1 MAQERFVEAEYFE
14 DFDPERFAEQIK
26 REAAQRKAED
36 EGENTA
42 EGEE

>member
-26 REAAQRKAED
+26 REAAQRKAGD
-36 EGENTA
+36 EEKNAA
-42 EGEE
+42 EGEQ